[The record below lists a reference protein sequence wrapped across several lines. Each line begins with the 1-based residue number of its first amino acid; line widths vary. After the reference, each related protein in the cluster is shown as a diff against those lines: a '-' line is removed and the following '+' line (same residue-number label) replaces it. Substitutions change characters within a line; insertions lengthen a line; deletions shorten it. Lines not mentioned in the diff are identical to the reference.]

1 MVRLILSGCNGKMG
15 RVITQCAAER
25 CDCQIVAGFDI
36 NTESQHGYPVYA
48 NPENC
53 NIEADALIDFSHPS
67 ALEGVLAYAKAH
79 HLPMVI
85 ATTGLSDEQIDA
97 VKQAAQTIPV
107 FFSGNMSL
115 GISLLM
121 ELAQKAAAVLG
132 NDFDVEILEKH
143 HNRKIDAPSGTA
155 LMLADAVKQGLSYE
169 PQYVFERHSVRQPR
183 DKKEIGISSIR
194 GGTIVG
200 EHDVIFAGHDEVI
213 TLSHQAASKE
223 IFAVGAINAALFLE
237 KQQPGS
243 YAMKDLVAAAD

>member
-1 MVRLILSGCNGKMG
+1 MVRLIVSGCNGKMG
-15 RVITQCAAER
+15 RVITQCVAER

-36 NTESQHGYPVYA
+36 NTESQHGFPVYA

-53 NIEADALIDFSHPS
+53 SIEADALIDFSHPS
-67 ALEGVLAYAKAH
+67 ALAGVLAYAKAH
-79 HLPMVI
+79 QLPAVI
-85 ATTGLSDEQIDA
+85 ATTGLSEEQVEA
-97 VKQAAQTIPV
+97 VKQSAEAIPV

-132 NDFDVEILEKH
+132 NDFDVEIVEKH

-169 PQYVFERHSVRQPR
+169 PHYVYERHSVRQPR
-183 DKKEIGISSIR
+183 DKKEIGISAIR

-213 TLSHQAASKE
+213 TLSHQSMSKE
-223 IFAVGAINAALFLE
+223 IFAVGAINAALFLTT
-237 KQQPGS
+237 QQPGY
-243 YAMKDLVAAAD
+243 YAMKDLVAAAK